1 MNTRKKLVFIC
12 LFLVSS
18 VALCP
23 RALAQEALAAQLTD
37 GTIVKGEVV
46 SWDDANLSIRSALG
60 TLIISKDK
68 LAPKTLEELKR
79 WAARNKF
86 DPQSAKRE
94 ELVAK
99 IQELEAAV
107 ASLRK
112 DNAAL
117 REQLSGDGGSV
128 SVEGA
133 GVGIGQHASPG
144 QTSAA
149 VPAAKSGKLY
159 WISKSGKRHN
169 DNCRYFKTGGGRE
182 GKENQGQ
189 PCKICGG

>member
-1 MNTRKKLVFIC
+1 MNTPKNLALTCF
-12 LFLVSS
+12 FLVSNL
-18 VALCP
+18 ALCP
-23 RALAQEALAAQLTD
+23 PVLAEEAVAAQLTD
-37 GTIVKGEVV
+37 GTLVKGEVV
-46 SWDDANLSIRSALG
+46 SWDDANLSLKSALG
-60 TLIISKDK
+60 TLIISKEK
-68 LAPKTLEELKR
+68 LAPKTLEELKK

-99 IQELEAAV
+99 IQELDAAV

-117 REQLSGDGGSV
+117 REQLSGS
-128 SVEGA
+128 EGA
-133 GVGIGQHASPG
+133 GSGEGAGEGISQHGSPSQVLGAAS
-144 QTSAA
+144 
-149 VPAAKSGKLY
+149 AAKSGKLY

-169 DNCRYFKTGGGRE
+169 ENCRYFKTGGGRE
-182 GKENQGQ
+182 GKANEGQ